1 MGHYTISACTGNDES
16 SENLGFNILYNA
28 PMYATYVKVSLPP
41 PPILS
46 SYFSI
51 SLDNVLFFVYFGYTG
66 KMSTLGITHNVSYRN
81 LRFHVSLR

>member
-16 SENLGFNILYNA
+16 SENLGFNILFNA
-28 PMYATYVKVSLPP
+28 PVYATYVNVSSPSPSP

-51 SLDNVLFFVYFGYTG
+51 SLDNVLCFVYFGYTG

-81 LRFHVSLR
+81 L

>member
-28 PMYATYVKVSLPP
+28 PVYATYVKVSPP
-41 PPILS
+41 PHPIILL
-46 SYFSI
+46 F
-51 SLDNVLFFVYFGYTG
+51 NFVGQCVVFFVYFGYTG

>member
-1 MGHYTISACTGNDES
+1 MGQYTISACTGNDES
-16 SENLGFNILYNA
+16 SENLGFNIFFNA
-28 PMYATYVKVSLPP
+28 PVYATYVKVSP

-81 LRFHVSLR
+81 LRCQLAITPT

>member
-28 PMYATYVKVSLPP
+28 PVYATYVNVLPP
-41 PPILS
+41 P
-46 SYFSI
+46 SYHLIF
-51 SLDNVLFFVYFGYTG
+51 LFRWTMCYFFVYFGYTG
-66 KMSTLGITHNVSYRN
+66 KMSTLGINHNVSYRN

>member
-16 SENLGFNILYNA
+16 SENLGFNILFNA
-28 PMYATYVKVSLPP
+28 PVYATYA
-41 PPILS
+41 PILS

-51 SLDNVLFFVYFGYTG
+51 SLDNVFCFVYFGYTG